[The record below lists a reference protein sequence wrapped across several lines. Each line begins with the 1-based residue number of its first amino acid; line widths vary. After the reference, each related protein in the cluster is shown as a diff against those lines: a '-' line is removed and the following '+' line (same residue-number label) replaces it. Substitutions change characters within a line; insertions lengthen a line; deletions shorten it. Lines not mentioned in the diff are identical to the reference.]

1 MIDHFWLGMKLQ
13 VVQQKSRAQEQD
25 FMAVSHIYDRVFGYC
40 IQLSPT
46 LRCGTPDSFFHGL
59 QSTKIV
65 SGPHRAEGGP
75 SQHVKQVV
83 LWGVQVVGVGLA

>member
-13 VVQQKSRAQEQD
+13 VVQQKSRAQEED
-25 FMAVSHIYDRVFGYC
+25 LMAVSHIYDRVFGYC